1 MNPLLVCSLAL
12 FLSLHTII
20 VSSFMMIDHNKYDI
34 FQVPIRHSQLD
45 REGFRPSITVLSL
58 MPPSLSHGETL
69 FQQTCSSCHPGG
81 ANVISKERNLQKEAL
96 DKFIGL
102 SQEENGIMNFVKD
115 SNFHRGALAF
125 TGRLSNQDFKDVASY
140 VYKQA
145 MEDKW

>member
-1 MNPLLVCSLAL
+1 
-12 FLSLHTII
+12 
-20 VSSFMMIDHNKYDI
+20 MMIGHNKYDA
-34 FQVPIRHSQLD
+34 FQVPIRHSTHLD
-45 REGFRPSITVLSL
+45 HEEYRPPVTMLSL

-81 ANVISKERNLQKEAL
+81 ANVMSKERNLQKEAL

-102 SQEENGIMNFVKD
+102 TQEENGIMNFVKD

-125 TGRLSNQDFKDVASY
+125 TGRLSDQDFKDVASY